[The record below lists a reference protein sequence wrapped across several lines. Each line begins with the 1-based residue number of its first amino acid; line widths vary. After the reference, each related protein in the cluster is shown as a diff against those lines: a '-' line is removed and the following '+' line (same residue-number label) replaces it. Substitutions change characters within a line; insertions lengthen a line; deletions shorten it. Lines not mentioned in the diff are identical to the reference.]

1 MSISKGEKSGFTRG
15 PIASIK
21 LANLNPKPGSERFLF
36 RSWPGMPTPAD
47 RAEGCRW
54 NHLTEEIRPEQL
66 IFPNSLGKVES
77 LSKIMQRGCQP
88 SQIRAGVSVQTG
100 ETDKDGNPISKAK
113 YTGFHSLRH
122 FYASW
127 CINRREDGGLSL
139 PPKMV
144 QERLGHS
151 HPAMDTFGICFH
163 AMTMPNN
170 WPLQSSLF

>member
-21 LANLNPKPGSERFLF
+21 LANLNPKPGSERCLF

-47 RAEGCRW
+47 RVEGCRW

-77 LSKIMQRGCQP
+77 CSADVNHHRYELACRFRPERQTKTAIQYRRRNIPAS
-88 SQIRAGVSVQTG
+88 IRCG
-100 ETDKDGNPISKAK
+100 I
-113 YTGFHSLRH
+113 